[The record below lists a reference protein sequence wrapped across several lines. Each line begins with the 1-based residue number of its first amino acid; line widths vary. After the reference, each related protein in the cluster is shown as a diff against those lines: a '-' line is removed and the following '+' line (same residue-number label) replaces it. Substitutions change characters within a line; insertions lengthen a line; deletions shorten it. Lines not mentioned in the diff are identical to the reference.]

1 MTETATARKL
11 NSALLAIKTI
21 SGGSTG
27 EGVNRLIYERLR
39 LAIVSALA
47 VQDALS
53 FSELKSLLDTTDGN
67 LSMHARKLEE
77 AKLIRCKKTFS
88 ERTPRTEYS
97 LTPKGRKALEVYL
110 THMENLVNS
119 MKEPPR
125 I

>member
-1 MTETATARKL
+1 
-11 NSALLAIKTI
+11 
-21 SGGSTG
+21 GSLHCG
-27 EGVNRLIYERLR
+27 RRRLRRLR